1 MHNNINNQNHDP
13 GREPSTTS
21 ASSST
26 SSKTSLSAAAKAARS
41 VTLSD
46 DFSVVRPPPIRLP
59 VTRVHPHHLHHH
71 PRFGYLYP
79 ADLEANGLKGTK
91 SMKCFLIVSFEQYTL
106 SYLPVNFLLSK
117 NSSNLK
123 FQTFICKHNCRKT
136 IKRSKIFVFNNTKFV
151 FAME

>member
-46 DFSVVRPPPIRLP
+46 DLSVVRPPPIRLP

-91 SMKCFLIVSFEQYTL
+91 SMKCFLIVSF
-106 SYLPVNFLLSK
+106 
-117 NSSNLK
+117 
-123 FQTFICKHNCRKT
+123 
-136 IKRSKIFVFNNTKFV
+136 
-151 FAME
+151 